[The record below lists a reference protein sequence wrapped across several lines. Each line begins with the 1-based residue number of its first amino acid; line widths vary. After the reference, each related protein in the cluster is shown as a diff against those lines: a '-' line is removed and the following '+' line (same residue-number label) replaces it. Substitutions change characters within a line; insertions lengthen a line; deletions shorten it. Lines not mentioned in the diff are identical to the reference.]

1 MNLHTLFAPLPFQRR
16 TGHVFHMGEKPAG
29 RMLLLAGLLFTSLF
43 IGMASADE
51 GDVVL
56 EAVPQSTPD
65 QPWYSPDQ
73 PLVLVPTLSN
83 SGPDITLT
91 VNPSC
96 PLHINVYN
104 ATGAQLVN
112 GADACPSRE
121 QGLDV
126 FAGERVEYEAMT
138 WSMKDN
144 DGLWL
149 ESGEYTVELMHSS
162 GVSTTELVTIQT
174 PVSFPTGLVYSVETA
189 QRASS
194 GPVLHMVNLHNPLSE
209 SVAVPSTTPCFLEI
223 SINDVHRLGAPCT
236 AGVDLLMPGEMILVD
251 QFSADPS
258 SSVAIASSGGASIFT
273 SASSG
278 SEATDTFALDM
289 ALALSGNELP
299 AYGSNDVLVSEV
311 LLSNPLEDQVVL
323 EFTSS
328 CKAEMWVV
336 DDLGHVVFDSREETN
351 CVDIELEMAL
361 STGETERFT
370 LPQWNFFTAE
380 GCMAEPGVYTVVAE
394 LPELGMST
402 TERID
407 FHPGEVNPCAPSQ
420 SATLEATLEWSGE
433 QTLRVMPAVS
443 NAEPHHLRMAQ
454 PCSFEVE
461 FLDEDQSS
469 IHMFQ
474 TLCDAYD
481 GRKILLPGNS
491 EPLRFDELDV
501 RLVQDGTPILPD
513 GYYTLRLTVLS
524 TSIASTSMPFAWPA
538 DFTEAEDAEE
548 AEAVP
553 DTFELLGT
561 WVGLLTDEGV
571 CHAMEVDGSTYLLSN
586 ARTVP
591 SWEPSSLLEG
601 LYVVSLTEP
610 SPACADYLAPSV
622 ELLEVRMEA
631 NLLVEDESTDAAAS
645 PVEVGQEAAT
655 PTTAVSVAAV
665 LITTSVLSLIVVA
678 TATNEALRIPAT
690 AAGLWFLGLIGK
702 THETT
707 DGRYQRGRLMGYLT
721 ANPGCHFRALMSA
734 LDMSNGQ
741 ITHHLRVLESE
752 EHVWRKSD
760 GRLVRFYPLTNKLH
774 PNMPEEDLPVP
785 PLSPDPNSLQGKIL
799 NMLDHD
805 GGLGQFP
812 TQAELAKRLEKSQ
825 QLISH
830 HLRTLQKFGL
840 VERRKMGVKNR
851 YKLTREAVFLLET
864 SDDFTKDDFL

>member
-1 MNLHTLFAPLPFQRR
+1 
-16 TGHVFHMGEKPAG
+16 MGEKPTG
-29 RMLLLAGLLFTSLF
+29 RMLVLAGLLLTSLF

-56 EAVPQSTPD
+56 ETTSQSPD

-83 SGPDITLT
+83 SGPDVTLT

-96 PLHINVYN
+96 PLYINVYN
-104 ATGAQLVN
+104 ATGVQLVN

-144 DGLWL
+144 EGHWL
-149 ESGEYTVELMHSS
+149 ESGEYSVELMHSS
-162 GVSTTELVTIQT
+162 GISTTELVVIQT
-174 PVSFPTGLVYSVETA
+174 PVPLPTGLVYSVETA
-189 QRASS
+189 QRTST
-194 GPVLHMVNLHNPLSE
+194 GPVVHMVNLHNPLPE
-209 SVAVPSTTPCFLEI
+209 SVALPSATPCLLELTI
-223 SINDVHRLGAPCT
+223 DDVHRLGAPCT
-236 AGVDLLMPGEMILVD
+236 AGVNLLMPGEMILVE

-258 SSVAIASSGGASIFT
+258 SSVSIASSGGASIFT
-273 SASSG
+273 NLPSQSDG
-278 SEATDTFALDM
+278 PDILALDM
-289 ALALSGNELP
+289 TLALSGNELP
-299 AYGSNDVLVSEV
+299 AFGSSDVLISEV
-311 LLSNPLEDQVVL
+311 LLSNPLEEQVVL
-323 EFTSS
+323 EFTTS

-336 DDLGHVVFDSREETN
+336 DDLGNVVFDSREETN

-370 LPQWNFFTAE
+370 LPQWNFFTAD
-380 GCMAEPGVYTVVAE
+380 GCKAEPGVYTVVAE

-402 TERID
+402 TQRID
-407 FHPGEVNPCAPSQ
+407 FHPGEINPCAPTQ
-420 SATLEATLEWSGE
+420 SALLEATVAWTGE
-433 QTLRVMPAVS
+433 DTLRVVPTVS

-461 FLDEDQSS
+461 FLDEDQVS

-481 GRKILLPGNS
+481 GRKILIPGDS
-491 EPLRFDELDV
+491 EPLQFDDLDV
-501 RLVQDGTPILPD
+501 RLIQDGTPILPD
-513 GYYTLRLTVLS
+513 GFYTLRLTVLS
-524 TSIASTSMPFAWPA
+524 TSAASTSMPFAWPA
-538 DFTEAEDAEE
+538 DFTGTTDAEE
-548 AEAVP
+548 AAVEP
-553 DTFELLGT
+553 ETFELLGT
-561 WVGLLTDEGV
+561 WFGLLTDQGV
-571 CHAMEVDGSTYLLSN
+571 CHAMDTDGSTYLLSN
-586 ARTVP
+586 ARTLP
-591 SWEPSSLLEG
+591 SWEPSSLVEG
-601 LYVVSLTEP
+601 LYVVSLTES

-622 ELLEVRMEA
+622 EILEVRMEA
-631 NLLVEDESTDAAAS
+631 SLQVEDDSTDAAAL
-645 PVEVGQEAAT
+645 PVEVVQEATT
-655 PTTAVSVAAV
+655 PSTAVSVAVVVIA
-665 LITTSVLSLIVVA
+665 TSVLSLILVT

-741 ITHHLRVLESE
+741 ITHHLRVLEAE

-760 GRLVRFYPLTNKLH
+760 GRLVRFYPLTNQLH

-799 NMLDHD
+799 NLLDRE

-864 SDDFTKDDFL
+864 SDDFTNDDFV

>member
-1 MNLHTLFAPLPFQRR
+1 
-16 TGHVFHMGEKPAG
+16 MGEKPTG
-29 RMLLLAGLLFTSLF
+29 RMLVLAGLLLTSLF

-56 EAVPQSTPD
+56 ETAPQSTPD

-83 SGPDITLT
+83 SGPDVTLT

-96 PLHINVYN
+96 PLYFNVYN
-104 ATGAQLVN
+104 ATGVQLVN

-121 QGLDV
+121 QGLDL

-144 DGLWL
+144 EGHWL
-149 ESGEYTVELMHSS
+149 ESGEYSVELMHSS
-162 GVSTTELVTIQT
+162 GISTTELVTIQT
-174 PVSFPTGLVYSVETA
+174 PVPLPTGLVYSVETA
-189 QRASS
+189 QRTST
-194 GPVLHMVNLHNPLSE
+194 GPVVHMVNLHNPLPE
-209 SVAVPSTTPCFLEI
+209 SVALPSATPCLLELTI
-223 SINDVHRLGAPCT
+223 DDLHRLGAPCT
-236 AGVDLLMPGEMILVD
+236 AGVNLLMPGEMILVE

-258 SSVAIASSGGASIFT
+258 SSVSVASSGGASIFT
-273 SASSG
+273 NLPSQSDG
-278 SEATDTFALDM
+278 PNIVALDM
-289 ALALSGNELP
+289 TLALSGNELP
-299 AYGSNDVLVSEV
+299 AFGSNDVLISEV
-311 LLSNPLEDQVVL
+311 LLSNPLEEQVVL
-323 EFTSS
+323 EFTTS

-336 DDLGHVVFDSREETN
+336 DDLGNVVFDSREETN
-351 CVDIELEMAL
+351 CVDIELEMTL
-361 STGETERFT
+361 SNGETERFT
-370 LPQWNFFTAE
+370 LPQWNFFTAD
-380 GCMAEPGVYTVVAE
+380 GCKAEPGVYTVVAE

-402 TERID
+402 TQRID
-407 FHPGEVNPCAPSQ
+407 FHPGETNPCAPTQ
-420 SATLEATLEWSGE
+420 SALLEATLAWSGE
-433 QTLRVMPAVS
+433 DTLRVVPTVS

-461 FLDEDQSS
+461 FLDEDQVS

-481 GRKILLPGNS
+481 GRKILIPGDS
-491 EPLRFDELDV
+491 EPLQFDDLDV
-501 RLVQDGTPILPD
+501 RLIQDGTPILPD
-513 GYYTLRLTVLS
+513 GFYTLRLTVLS
-524 TSIASTSMPFAWPA
+524 TSAASTSMSFAWPA
-538 DFTEAEDAEE
+538 DFTGTTDAEE
-548 AEAVP
+548 AAVEP
-553 DTFELLGT
+553 ETFELLGT
-561 WVGLLTDEGV
+561 WFGLLTDQGV
-571 CHAMEVDGSTYLLSN
+571 CHAMDTDGSTYLLSN
-586 ARTVP
+586 ARTLP
-591 SWEPSSLLEG
+591 SWEPSSLVEG
-601 LYVVSLTEP
+601 LYVVSLTES

-622 ELLEVRMEA
+622 EILEVRMEA
-631 NLLVEDESTDAAAS
+631 SLQVEDDSTDAAAL
-645 PVEVGQEAAT
+645 PVEVVQEAST
-655 PTTAVSVAAV
+655 PSTVVSVAVVVIA
-665 LITTSVLSLIVVA
+665 TSVLSLILVT

-741 ITHHLRVLESE
+741 ITHHLRVLEAE

-760 GRLVRFYPLTNKLH
+760 GRLVRFYPLTNQLH

-799 NMLDHD
+799 NLLDRE

-864 SDDFTKDDFL
+864 SDDFTNDDFV

>member
-1 MNLHTLFAPLPFQRR
+1 
-16 TGHVFHMGEKPAG
+16 MGEKPTG
-29 RMLLLAGLLFTSLF
+29 RMLVLAGLLLTSLF

-51 GDVVL
+51 GNVVL
-56 EAVPQSTPD
+56 EAVPQSIPD

-83 SGPDITLT
+83 SGPDVTLT

-96 PLHINVYN
+96 PLYINVYN
-104 ATGAQLVN
+104 ATGVQLVN

-121 QGLDV
+121 QGMDV

-144 DGLWL
+144 EGLWL
-149 ESGEYTVELMHSS
+149 ESGEYSVELMHSS
-162 GVSTTELVTIQT
+162 GISTTELVTIQT
-174 PVSFPTGLVYSVETA
+174 PVPLPTGLVYSVETA
-189 QRASS
+189 QRTSS
-194 GPVLHMVNLHNPLSE
+194 GPVVHMVNLHNPLPE
-209 SVAVPSTTPCFLEI
+209 SVVLPSATPCLLELTI
-223 SINDVHRLGAPCT
+223 DDVHRLGAPCT
-236 AGVDLLMPGEMILVD
+236 AGVDLLMPGEMILVE

-258 SSVAIASSGGASIFT
+258 SSVSIASSGGVSIFT
-273 SASSG
+273 TLLSQ
-278 SEATDTFALDM
+278 SEGPDILALDM
-289 ALALSGNELP
+289 TLALSGNELP
-299 AYGSNDVLVSEV
+299 AFGSNDVLISEV
-311 LLSNPLEDQVVL
+311 LLSNSLEEQVVL
-323 EFTSS
+323 EFTTS

-336 DDLGHVVFDSREETN
+336 NDLGDVVFDSREEAN

-370 LPQWNFFTAE
+370 LPQWNFFTAD
-380 GCMAEPGVYTVVAE
+380 GCKAEPGVYTVVAE

-402 TERID
+402 TQRID
-407 FHPGEVNPCAPSQ
+407 FHPGETNPCAPTQ
-420 SATLEATLEWSGE
+420 SALLEATLEWSGE
-433 QTLRVMPAVS
+433 DTLRVVPTVS

-461 FLDEDQSS
+461 FLDEDQVS

-481 GRKILLPGNS
+481 GRKILIPGDS
-491 EPLRFDELDV
+491 EPLQFDDLDV
-501 RLVQDGTPILPD
+501 RLIQDGTPILPD
-513 GYYTLRLTVLS
+513 GFYTLRLTVLS
-524 TSIASTSMPFAWPA
+524 TSAASTSMPFAWPA
-538 DFTEAEDAEE
+538 DFTGTDDAEE
-548 AEAVP
+548 ATVETE
-553 DTFELLGT
+553 TFELLGT
-561 WVGLLTDEGV
+561 WFGLLTDRGV
-571 CHAMEVDGSTYLLSN
+571 CHAMDTDGSTYLLSN
-586 ARTVP
+586 ARTLP
-591 SWEPSSLLEG
+591 SWEPSSLVEG
-601 LYVVSLTEP
+601 LYVVSPTEP

-622 ELLEVRMEA
+622 EVLEVRMEA
-631 NLLVEDESTDAAAS
+631 SLQAEDDSTDAAAA
-645 PVEVGQEAAT
+645 PVEAVQEA
-655 PTTAVSVAAV
+655 PSPSTAVSVAV
-665 LITTSVLSLIVVA
+665 VVITTSVLSLFLVA

-741 ITHHLRVLESE
+741 ITHHLRVLEAE

-760 GRLVRFYPLTNKLH
+760 GRLVRFYPLTNQLH

-799 NMLDHD
+799 NLLDRE

-864 SDDFTKDDFL
+864 SDDFTNDDFV

>member
-1 MNLHTLFAPLPFQRR
+1 
-16 TGHVFHMGEKPAG
+16 MGEKPTG
-29 RMLLLAGLLFTSLF
+29 RMLVLAGLLLTSLF

-56 EAVPQSTPD
+56 ETTSQSTPD

-83 SGPDITLT
+83 SGPDVTLT

-96 PLHINVYN
+96 PLYINVYN
-104 ATGAQLVN
+104 ATGVQLVN

-144 DGLWL
+144 EGHWL
-149 ESGEYTVELMHSS
+149 ESGEYSVELMHSS
-162 GVSTTELVTIQT
+162 GISTTELVVIQT
-174 PVSFPTGLVYSVETA
+174 PVPLPTGLVYSVETA
-189 QRASS
+189 QRTST
-194 GPVLHMVNLHNPLSE
+194 GPVVHMVNLHNPLPE
-209 SVAVPSTTPCFLEI
+209 SVALPSATPCLLELTI
-223 SINDVHRLGAPCT
+223 DDVHRLGAPCT
-236 AGVDLLMPGEMILVD
+236 AGVNLLMPGEMILVE

-258 SSVAIASSGGASIFT
+258 SSVSIASSGGASIFT
-273 SASSG
+273 NLPSQSDG
-278 SEATDTFALDM
+278 PDILALDM
-289 ALALSGNELP
+289 TLALSGNELP
-299 AYGSNDVLVSEV
+299 AFGSSDVLISEV
-311 LLSNPLEDQVVL
+311 LLSNPLEEQVVL
-323 EFTSS
+323 EFTTS

-336 DDLGHVVFDSREETN
+336 DDLGNVVFDSREETN

-370 LPQWNFFTAE
+370 LPQWNFFTAD
-380 GCMAEPGVYTVVAE
+380 GCKAEPGVYTVVAE

-402 TERID
+402 TQRID
-407 FHPGEVNPCAPSQ
+407 FHPGETNPCAPTQ
-420 SATLEATLEWSGE
+420 SALLEATVAWTGE
-433 QTLRVMPAVS
+433 DTLRVVPTVS

-461 FLDEDQSS
+461 FLDEDQVS

-481 GRKILLPGNS
+481 GRKILIPGDS
-491 EPLRFDELDV
+491 EPLQFDDLDV
-501 RLVQDGTPILPD
+501 RLIQDGTPILPD
-513 GYYTLRLTVLS
+513 GFYTLRLTVLS
-524 TSIASTSMPFAWPA
+524 TSAASTSMPFAWPA
-538 DFTEAEDAEE
+538 DFTGTTDAEE
-548 AEAVP
+548 AAVEP
-553 DTFELLGT
+553 ETFELLGT
-561 WVGLLTDEGV
+561 WFGLLTDQGV
-571 CHAMEVDGSTYLLSN
+571 CHAMDTDGSTYLLSN
-586 ARTVP
+586 ARTLP
-591 SWEPSSLLEG
+591 SWEPSSLVEG
-601 LYVVSLTEP
+601 LYVVSLTES

-622 ELLEVRMEA
+622 EILEVRMEA
-631 NLLVEDESTDAAAS
+631 SLQVEDDSTDAAAL
-645 PVEVGQEAAT
+645 PVEVVQEATT
-655 PTTAVSVAAV
+655 PSTAVSVAVVVIA
-665 LITTSVLSLIVVA
+665 TSVLSLILVT

-741 ITHHLRVLESE
+741 ITHHLRVLEAE

-760 GRLVRFYPLTNKLH
+760 GRLVRFYPLTNQLH

-799 NMLDHD
+799 NLLDRE

-864 SDDFTKDDFL
+864 SDDFTNDDFV

>member
-1 MNLHTLFAPLPFQRR
+1 
-16 TGHVFHMGEKPAG
+16 MGEKPIG
-29 RMLLLAGLLFTSLF
+29 RMLVLAGLLLTSLF

-56 EAVPQSTPD
+56 EAAPQSAPD

-83 SGPDITLT
+83 SGPDVTLT

-96 PLHINVYN
+96 LLYINVYN
-104 ATGAQLVN
+104 ATGVQLVN

-121 QGLDV
+121 QGMDV

-144 DGLWL
+144 QGLWL
-149 ESGEYTVELMHSS
+149 ESGDYSVELMHSS
-162 GVSTTELVTIQT
+162 GISTTELVTIQT
-174 PVSFPTGLVYSVETA
+174 PVPLPTGLVYSVETT
-189 QRASS
+189 QRAVF
-194 GPVLHMVNLHNPLSE
+194 GPVVHMVNLHNPLPE
-209 SVAVPSTTPCFLEI
+209 SVALPSATPCLLEV
-223 SINDVHRLGAPCT
+223 SIDDVHRLGAPCT
-236 AGVDLLMPGEMILVD
+236 ADVDLLMPGEMILVE

-258 SSVAIASSGGASIFT
+258 ASVSIASSGGAPIFT
-273 SASSG
+273 SLP
-278 SEATDTFALDM
+278 SENNAADLLALDM
-289 ALALSGNELP
+289 TLALSGNELP
-299 AYGSNDVLVSEV
+299 AFGSNDVLISEV
-311 LLSNPLEDQVVL
+311 LLSNPLEEQVVL
-323 EFTSS
+323 EFTTS

-336 DDLGHVVFDSREETN
+336 DDLGNVVFDSREETN

-361 STGETERFT
+361 STGEIERFT
-370 LPQWNFFTAE
+370 LPQWNFFTAD
-380 GCMAEPGVYTVVAE
+380 GCKAEPGVYTVVAE

-402 TERID
+402 TQRID
-407 FHPGEVNPCAPSQ
+407 FHPGETNPCAPTQ
-420 SATLEATLEWSGE
+420 SALLEATLEWTGE
-433 QTLRVMPAVS
+433 DTLRVVPTVS

-461 FLDEDQSS
+461 FLDEDQVSV
-469 IHMFQ
+469 HMFQ

-481 GRKILLPGNS
+481 GRKILIPGDS
-491 EPLRFDELDV
+491 EPLQFDDLDV
-501 RLVQDGTPILPD
+501 RLIQDGAPILPD
-513 GYYTLRLTVLS
+513 GFYTLRLTVLS
-524 TSIASTSMPFAWPA
+524 TSAASTSMPFAWPA
-538 DFTEAEDAEE
+538 DFTGTAGAEE
-548 AEAVP
+548 AAVESE
-553 DTFELLGT
+553 TFELLGT
-561 WVGLLTDEGV
+561 WFGLLTDQGV
-571 CHAMEVDGSTYLLSN
+571 CHAMDTDGSTYLLSN
-586 ARTVP
+586 ARTLP
-591 SWEPSSLLEG
+591 AWEPSSLVEG

-622 ELLEVRMEA
+622 ELLEVRMETG
-631 NLLVEDESTDAAAS
+631 LQVEDDSTEAAAP
-645 PVEVGQEAAT
+645 PVEVVQEAAT
-655 PTTAVSVAAV
+655 PSAAVSVAV
-665 LITTSVLSLIVVA
+665 VVITTSVLSLIAITTV
-678 TATNEALRIPAT
+678 TNEAFRIPAT

-741 ITHHLRVLESE
+741 ITHHLRVLEAE

-760 GRLVRFYPLTNKLH
+760 GRLVRFYPLTNQLH

-799 NMLDHD
+799 NLLDRE

-864 SDDFTKDDFL
+864 SDDFTNDDFV

>member
-1 MNLHTLFAPLPFQRR
+1 
-16 TGHVFHMGEKPAG
+16 MGEKPIG
-29 RMLLLAGLLFTSLF
+29 RMLVLAGLLLTSLF

-56 EAVPQSTPD
+56 EAAPQSAPD

-83 SGPDITLT
+83 SGPDVTLT

-96 PLHINVYN
+96 LLYINVYN
-104 ATGAQLVN
+104 ATGVQLVN

-121 QGLDV
+121 QGMDV

-144 DGLWL
+144 QGLWL
-149 ESGEYTVELMHSS
+149 ESGDYSVELMHSS
-162 GVSTTELVTIQT
+162 GISTTELVTIQT
-174 PVSFPTGLVYSVETA
+174 PVPLPTGLVYSVETT
-189 QRASS
+189 QRTLF
-194 GPVLHMVNLHNPLSE
+194 GPVVHMVNLHNPLPE
-209 SVAVPSTTPCFLEI
+209 SVALPSATPCLLEV
-223 SINDVHRLGAPCT
+223 SIDDVHRLGAPCT
-236 AGVDLLMPGEMILVD
+236 ADVDLLMPGEMILVE

-258 SSVAIASSGGASIFT
+258 ASVSIASSGGAPIFT
-273 SASSG
+273 SLP
-278 SEATDTFALDM
+278 SENNAADLLALDM
-289 ALALSGNELP
+289 TLALSGNELP
-299 AYGSNDVLVSEV
+299 AFGSNDVLISEV
-311 LLSNPLEDQVVL
+311 LLSNPLEEQVVL
-323 EFTSS
+323 EFTTS

-336 DDLGHVVFDSREETN
+336 DDLGNVVFDSREETN

-361 STGETERFT
+361 STGEIERFT
-370 LPQWNFFTAE
+370 LPQWNFFTAD
-380 GCMAEPGVYTVVAE
+380 GCKAEPGVYTVVAE

-402 TERID
+402 TQRID
-407 FHPGEVNPCAPSQ
+407 FHPGETNPCAPTQ
-420 SATLEATLEWSGE
+420 SALLEATLEWTGE
-433 QTLRVMPAVS
+433 DTLRVVPTVS

-461 FLDEDQSS
+461 FLDEDQVSV
-469 IHMFQ
+469 HMFQ

-481 GRKILLPGNS
+481 GRKILIPGDS
-491 EPLRFDELDV
+491 EPLQFDDLDV
-501 RLVQDGTPILPD
+501 RLIQDGAPILPD
-513 GYYTLRLTVLS
+513 GFYTLRLTVLS
-524 TSIASTSMPFAWPA
+524 TSAASTSMPFAWPA
-538 DFTEAEDAEE
+538 DFTGTAGAEE
-548 AEAVP
+548 AAVESE
-553 DTFELLGT
+553 TFELLGT
-561 WVGLLTDEGV
+561 WFGLLTDQGV
-571 CHAMEVDGSTYLLSN
+571 CHAMDTDGSTYLLSN
-586 ARTVP
+586 ARTLP
-591 SWEPSSLLEG
+591 AWEPSSLVEG

-622 ELLEVRMEA
+622 ELLEVRMETG
-631 NLLVEDESTDAAAS
+631 LQVEDDSTEAAAP
-645 PVEVGQEAAT
+645 PVEVVQEAAT
-655 PTTAVSVAAV
+655 PSAAVSVAV
-665 LITTSVLSLIVVA
+665 VVITTSVLSLIVV
-678 TATNEALRIPAT
+678 TTVTNEAFRIPAT

-741 ITHHLRVLESE
+741 ITHHLRVLEAE

-760 GRLVRFYPLTNKLH
+760 GRLVRFYPLTNQLH

-799 NMLDHD
+799 NLLDRE

-864 SDDFTKDDFL
+864 SDDFTNDDFV

>member
-1 MNLHTLFAPLPFQRR
+1 
-16 TGHVFHMGEKPAG
+16 MGEKPTG
-29 RMLLLAGLLFTSLF
+29 RMLVLAGLLLTSLF

-56 EAVPQSTPD
+56 ETAPQSTPD

-83 SGPDITLT
+83 SGPDVTLT

-96 PLHINVYN
+96 PLYFNVYN
-104 ATGAQLVN
+104 ATGVQLVN

-121 QGLDV
+121 QGLDL

-144 DGLWL
+144 EGHWL
-149 ESGEYTVELMHSS
+149 ESGEYSVELMHSS
-162 GVSTTELVTIQT
+162 GISTTELVTIQT
-174 PVSFPTGLVYSVETA
+174 PVPLPTGLVYSVETA
-189 QRASS
+189 QRTST
-194 GPVLHMVNLHNPLSE
+194 GPVVHMVNLHNPLPE
-209 SVAVPSTTPCFLEI
+209 SVALPSATPCLLELTI
-223 SINDVHRLGAPCT
+223 DDLHRLGAPCT
-236 AGVDLLMPGEMILVD
+236 AGVNLLMPGEMILVE

-258 SSVAIASSGGASIFT
+258 SSVSVASSGGASIFT
-273 SASSG
+273 NLPSQSDG
-278 SEATDTFALDM
+278 PNIVALDM
-289 ALALSGNELP
+289 TLALSGNELP
-299 AYGSNDVLVSEV
+299 AFGSNDVLISEV
-311 LLSNPLEDQVVL
+311 LLSNPLEEQVVL
-323 EFTSS
+323 EFTTS

-336 DDLGHVVFDSREETN
+336 DDLGNVVFDSREETN
-351 CVDIELEMAL
+351 CVDIELEMTL
-361 STGETERFT
+361 SNGETERFT
-370 LPQWNFFTAE
+370 LPQWNFFTAD
-380 GCMAEPGVYTVVAE
+380 GCRAEPGVYTVVAE

-402 TERID
+402 TQRID
-407 FHPGEVNPCAPSQ
+407 FHPGETNPCAPTQ
-420 SATLEATLEWSGE
+420 SALLEATLAWSGE
-433 QTLRVMPAVS
+433 DTLRVVPTVS

-461 FLDEDQSS
+461 FLDEDQVS

-481 GRKILLPGNS
+481 GRKILIPGDS
-491 EPLRFDELDV
+491 EPLQFDDLDV
-501 RLVQDGTPILPD
+501 RLIQDGTPILPD
-513 GYYTLRLTVLS
+513 GFYTLRLTVLS
-524 TSIASTSMPFAWPA
+524 TSAASTSMSFAWPA
-538 DFTEAEDAEE
+538 DFTGTTDAEE
-548 AEAVP
+548 AAVEP
-553 DTFELLGT
+553 ETFELLGT
-561 WVGLLTDEGV
+561 WFGLLTDQGV
-571 CHAMEVDGSTYLLSN
+571 CHAMDTDGSTYLLSN
-586 ARTVP
+586 ARTLP
-591 SWEPSSLLEG
+591 SWEPSSLVEG
-601 LYVVSLTEP
+601 LYVVSLTES

-622 ELLEVRMEA
+622 EILEVRMEA
-631 NLLVEDESTDAAAS
+631 SLQVEDDSTDAAAL
-645 PVEVGQEAAT
+645 PVEVVQEAST
-655 PTTAVSVAAV
+655 PSTVVSVAVVVIA
-665 LITTSVLSLIVVA
+665 TSVLSLILVT

-741 ITHHLRVLESE
+741 ITHHLRVLEAE

-760 GRLVRFYPLTNKLH
+760 GRLVRFYPLTNQLH

-799 NMLDHD
+799 NLLDRE

-864 SDDFTKDDFL
+864 SDDFTNDDFV

>member
-1 MNLHTLFAPLPFQRR
+1 
-16 TGHVFHMGEKPAG
+16 MGEKPTG
-29 RMLLLAGLLFTSLF
+29 RMLVLAGLLLTSLF

-56 EAVPQSTPD
+56 EAAPQSAPD

-83 SGPDITLT
+83 SGPDVTLT

-96 PLHINVYN
+96 LLYINVYN
-104 ATGAQLVN
+104 ATGVQLVN

-121 QGLDV
+121 QGMDV

-144 DGLWL
+144 QGLWL
-149 ESGEYTVELMHSS
+149 ESGDYSVELMHSS
-162 GVSTTELVTIQT
+162 GISTTELVTIQT
-174 PVSFPTGLVYSVETA
+174 PVPLPTGLVYSVETT
-189 QRASS
+189 QRAAF
-194 GPVLHMVNLHNPLSE
+194 GPVVHMVNLHNPLPE
-209 SVAVPSTTPCFLEI
+209 SVALPSATPCLLEV
-223 SINDVHRLGAPCT
+223 SIDDVHRLGAPCT
-236 AGVDLLMPGEMILVD
+236 AGVDLLMPGEMILVE

-258 SSVAIASSGGASIFT
+258 ASVSIASSGGAIIFT
-273 SASSG
+273 SLSS
-278 SEATDTFALDM
+278 ENNAADILALDM
-289 ALALSGNELP
+289 TLALSGNELP
-299 AYGSNDVLVSEV
+299 AFGSNDVLISEV
-311 LLSNPLEDQVVL
+311 LLSNPLEEQVVL
-323 EFTSS
+323 EFTTS

-336 DDLGHVVFDSREETN
+336 DDLGNVVFDSREETN

-370 LPQWNFFTAE
+370 LPQWNFFTAD
-380 GCMAEPGVYTVVAE
+380 GCKAEPGVYTVVAE

-402 TERID
+402 TQRID
-407 FHPGEVNPCAPSQ
+407 FHPGETNPCAPTQ
-420 SATLEATLEWSGE
+420 SALLEATLEWTGE
-433 QTLRVMPAVS
+433 DTLRVVPTVS

-461 FLDEDQSS
+461 FLDEDQGS

-481 GRKILLPGNS
+481 GRKILIPGDS
-491 EPLRFDELDV
+491 EPLQFDDLDV
-501 RLVQDGTPILPD
+501 RLIQDGTPILPD
-513 GYYTLRLTVLS
+513 GFYTLRLTVLS
-524 TSIASTSMPFAWPA
+524 TSAASTSMPFAWPA
-538 DFTEAEDAEE
+538 DFTGTADAEE
-548 AEAVP
+548 AAVESE
-553 DTFELLGT
+553 TFELLGT
-561 WVGLLTDEGV
+561 WFGLLTDQGV
-571 CHAMEVDGSTYLLSN
+571 CHAMDTDGSTYLLSN
-586 ARTVP
+586 ARTLP
-591 SWEPSSLLEG
+591 AWEPSSLVEG

-622 ELLEVRMEA
+622 EVLEVRMETG
-631 NLLVEDESTDAAAS
+631 LQVEDDSTEAAAP
-645 PVEVGQEAAT
+645 PVEVVQEAAT
-655 PTTAVSVAAV
+655 PSAAVSVAV
-665 LITTSVLSLIVVA
+665 VVITTSVLSLIVV
-678 TATNEALRIPAT
+678 TTVTNEAFRIPAT

-741 ITHHLRVLESE
+741 ITHHLRVLEAE

-760 GRLVRFYPLTNKLH
+760 GRLVRFYPLTNQLH

-799 NMLDHD
+799 NLLDRE

-864 SDDFTKDDFL
+864 SDDFTNDDFV

>member
-1 MNLHTLFAPLPFQRR
+1 
-16 TGHVFHMGEKPAG
+16 MGEKPTG
-29 RMLLLAGLLFTSLF
+29 RMLVLAGLLLTSLF

-56 EAVPQSTPD
+56 ETTSQSPD

-83 SGPDITLT
+83 SGPDVTLT

-96 PLHINVYN
+96 PLYINVYN
-104 ATGAQLVN
+104 ATGVQLVN

-144 DGLWL
+144 EGHWL
-149 ESGEYTVELMHSS
+149 ESGEYSVELMHSS
-162 GVSTTELVTIQT
+162 GISTTELVVIQT
-174 PVSFPTGLVYSVETA
+174 PVPLPTGLVYSVETA
-189 QRASS
+189 QRTST
-194 GPVLHMVNLHNPLSE
+194 GPVVHMVNLHNPLPE
-209 SVAVPSTTPCFLEI
+209 SVALPSATPCLLELTI
-223 SINDVHRLGAPCT
+223 DDVHRLGAPCT
-236 AGVDLLMPGEMILVD
+236 AGVNLLMPGEMILVE

-258 SSVAIASSGGASIFT
+258 SSVSIASSGGASIFT
-273 SASSG
+273 NLPSQSDG
-278 SEATDTFALDM
+278 PDILALDM
-289 ALALSGNELP
+289 TLALSGNELP
-299 AYGSNDVLVSEV
+299 AFGSSDVLISEV
-311 LLSNPLEDQVVL
+311 LLSNPLEEQVVL
-323 EFTSS
+323 EFTTS

-336 DDLGHVVFDSREETN
+336 DDLGNVVFDSREETN

-370 LPQWNFFTAE
+370 LPQWNFFTAD
-380 GCMAEPGVYTVVAE
+380 GCKAEPGVYTVVAE

-402 TERID
+402 TQRID
-407 FHPGEVNPCAPSQ
+407 FHPGETNPCAPTQ
-420 SATLEATLEWSGE
+420 SALLEATVAWTGE
-433 QTLRVMPAVS
+433 DTLRVVPTVS

-461 FLDEDQSS
+461 FLDEDQVS

-481 GRKILLPGNS
+481 GRKILIPGDS
-491 EPLRFDELDV
+491 EPLQFDDLDV
-501 RLVQDGTPILPD
+501 RLIQDGTPILPD
-513 GYYTLRLTVLS
+513 GFYTLRLTVLS
-524 TSIASTSMPFAWPA
+524 TSAASTSMPFAWPA
-538 DFTEAEDAEE
+538 DFTGTTDAEE
-548 AEAVP
+548 AAVEP
-553 DTFELLGT
+553 ETFELLGT
-561 WVGLLTDEGV
+561 WFGLLTDQGV
-571 CHAMEVDGSTYLLSN
+571 CHAMDTDGSTYLLSN
-586 ARTVP
+586 ARTLP
-591 SWEPSSLLEG
+591 SWEPSSLVEG
-601 LYVVSLTEP
+601 LYVVSLTES

-622 ELLEVRMEA
+622 EILEVRMEA
-631 NLLVEDESTDAAAS
+631 SLQVEDDSTDAAAL
-645 PVEVGQEAAT
+645 PVEVVQEATT
-655 PTTAVSVAAV
+655 PSTAVSVAVVVIA
-665 LITTSVLSLIVVA
+665 TSVLSLILVT

-741 ITHHLRVLESE
+741 ITHHLRVLEAE

-760 GRLVRFYPLTNKLH
+760 GRLVRFYPLTNQLH

-799 NMLDHD
+799 NLLDRE

-864 SDDFTKDDFL
+864 SDDFTNDDFV